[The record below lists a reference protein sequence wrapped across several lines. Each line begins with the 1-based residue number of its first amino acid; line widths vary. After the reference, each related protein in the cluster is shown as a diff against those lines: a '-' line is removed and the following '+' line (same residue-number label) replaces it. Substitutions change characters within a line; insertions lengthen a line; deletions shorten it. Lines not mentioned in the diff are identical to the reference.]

1 MWTGSSLQGCHRC
14 LERPTGHSATPL
26 LDWPAVDTIYKVEL
40 DSKSYRI
47 KQFEEVEERD
57 DNNPPDLACTRAK

>member
-1 MWTGSSLQGCHRC
+1 
-14 LERPTGHSATPL
+14 L